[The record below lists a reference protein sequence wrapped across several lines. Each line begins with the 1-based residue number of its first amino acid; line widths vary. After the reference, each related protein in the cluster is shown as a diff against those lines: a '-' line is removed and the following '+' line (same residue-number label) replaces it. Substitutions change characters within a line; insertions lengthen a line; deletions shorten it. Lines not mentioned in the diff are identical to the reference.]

1 MTNKKTRSKY
11 TICLPKAEEEIR
23 NRCFAAA
30 REKYGVQIP
39 EPIKERLDIELQA
52 ICKNGY
58 ASKYLI
64 GSMMAKYVKD
74 RGYPT
79 CTRGTIASSFV
90 AHLCGITEVNPL
102 PPHRYCPK
110 CHHLE
115 LAVEKRKKALMG
127 YDLDEKECPSC
138 GTEMTSSGC
147 DIEPEV
153 LMGADFSREPFI
165 VLNVPKTVRSEL
177 IAHLKDTFGEDCLVR
192 AGVRRIGKDGKVK
205 IGKHPGAFYILPKG
219 VNIEDITALRDCESD
234 DEFQLKITERDYND
248 LYNDLEKYDVL
259 TLSELDMLYTL
270 EQITGHSC
278 SSIMTNDDSVLDVF
292 RTEGFSFLPRS
303 LNRNGIDLGRMMVS
317 ETRPNNFS
325 DLVCISALLHSSGGW
340 VNNGWHLIRDGASL
354 KELFTSRDDVMQHLM
369 WVGVERRTAIRIMD
383 RILMAKGITE
393 EMKEDMRAAGV
404 PEVYIE
410 SLDKTQY
417 LFPKSHAM
425 EYMLVY
431 WKLAWYKSHFPED
444 YTKVMKDAVADLS

>member
-1 MTNKKTRSKY
+1 MTNKKIQSKY
-11 TICLPKAEEEIR
+11 KVCLPKAEEELR
-23 NRCFAAA
+23 DKCFDVA
-30 REKYGVQIP
+30 REKYGVPIP

-64 GSMMAKYVKD
+64 GSIMAKYVKG
-74 RGYPT
+74 RGYAVS
-79 CTRGTIASSFV
+79 TRGTIASSLV
-90 AHLCGITEVNPL
+90 AHLCGVTEVNPL

-110 CHHLE
+110 CHHFE
-115 LAVEKRKKALMG
+115 LAVEERKKALMG
-127 YDLDEKECPSC
+127 YDLDDKECPSC

-153 LMGADFSREPFI
+153 LMGGDFSREPFI
-165 VLNVPKTVRSEL
+165 VLNVPKTIRSEL
-177 IAHLKDTFGEDCLVR
+177 IAHLKDTFGEDRLVR
-192 AGVRRIGKDGKVK
+192 AGVKRIGKDGKVN

-219 VNIEDITALRDCESD
+219 VNIEEITALRDCEFD

-248 LYNDLEKYDVL
+248 LYDDLEKYDVL
-259 TLSELDMLYTL
+259 ALTELDMLHTL

-278 SSIMTNDDSVLDVF
+278 DNIKTNDNRVLNVF

-303 LNRNGIDLGRMMVS
+303 FSRNGIDLGRTMVS
-317 ETRPNNFS
+317 ETNPNNFS
-325 DLVCISALLHSSGGW
+325 DLVCISALLCSSGGW
-340 VNNGWHLIRDGASL
+340 VNNGWHLVRDGASL

-369 WVGVERRTAIRIMD
+369 WAGVEKRKAIRIMD
-383 RILMAKGITE
+383 KILMGKGVTE
-393 EMKEDMRAAGV
+393 EMKEDMRSVGV
-404 PEVYIE
+404 PKVYIE

-417 LFPKSHAM
+417 LFPKSHATD
-425 EYMLVY
+425 YMLVY

-444 YTKVMKDAVADLS
+444 YTKAMNESVADLS